1 MIIALLLGV
10 DILKNLRQRFERFC
24 FRNRNKGIP
33 NLMLYIVLGNAIVY
47 LLSEMNQNYLLYNLL
62 CFDRNAILQGQVWR
76 LFTYVF
82 TSFTTGNMLLVAISY
97 LCYYSIGKAIE
108 NIWGTFRFNLFYL
121 SGVVLMDIFAMCFG
135 GILIKDNLYLI
146 DCSSLYRSMGTSL
159 NLTLFLSYATLY
171 PNNHSLLFFLIPVRA
186 WIFALVDLVLTVFDI
201 YSLSYPVFLFP
212 HNLFPLVAIGNYLL
226 FFGKDVANIFPVSWR
241 INASKLFKKKPA
253 KKTGTVPFPS
263 AGSYQATVATPSTPY
278 NHRCTV
284 CGRTDTDYP
293 DLEFRYCS
301 RCQGYHCYCEDH
313 ISNHTHIE

>member
-1 MIIALLLGV
+1 MH
-10 DILKNLRQRFERFC
+10 KLRQRFERFC

-47 LLSEMNQNYLLYNLL
+47 LLSMITQDYVLYNIL
-62 CFDRNAILQGQVWR
+62 CFDRAAILQGQVWR

-82 TSFTTGNMLLVAISY
+82 TSFSHTSSILLVAVSY

-121 SGVVLMDIFAMCFG
+121 SGVLLMDIFAMCFG
-135 GILIKDNLYLI
+135 GILVQSGNIIY
-146 DCSSLYRSMGTSL
+146 DCSSIYQSMGTSL

-171 PNNHSLLFFLIPVRA
+171 PNAHFLLFFIIPVRA
-186 WIFALVDLVLTVFDI
+186 WIFALVDLVLTVADI
-201 YSLSYPVFLFP
+201 YSLSYPIFAFP

-226 FFGKDVANIFPVSWR
+226 FFGKDVGNLFPLSWKV
-241 INASKLFKKKPA
+241 NASRLFKKKPA
-253 KKTGTVPFPS
+253 KKTGTVPLPT
-263 AGSYQATVATPSTPY
+263 AGSYQATVATPSAPY

-293 DLEFRYCS
+293 ELEFRYCS

-313 ISNHTHIE
+313 ISNHSHIE